1 MTLVACDPEQLDF
14 VCHEEKKRSYF
25 QERAGDTIGR
35 KTGDS
40 SSNVLPVDC
49 TFVQA
54 FICILSPI
62 LQQILLTD

>member
-14 VCHEEKKRSYF
+14 VCEGEKKRSYF

-35 KTGDS
+35 ETGDS
-40 SSNVLPVDC
+40 SSNNLPLDC
-49 TFVQA
+49 TFVQT
-54 FICILSPI
+54 FISILSPI